1 MRAQNVT
8 SISFLS
14 ACGAQ
19 NAELKALPKT
29 TQPTLVVLLVFGREE
44 LKRLFSQLYEA
55 INAKPRSK
63 FTLVIENNA
72 LRKVE

>member
-1 MRAQNVT
+1 LWCKKQPTPGAFAGLT
-8 SISFLS
+8 
-14 ACGAQ
+14 AQ

-29 TQPTLVVLLVFGREE
+29 TQPTLVVLFVFGREE